1 MYYRYGIIEV
11 LITNRS
17 EKVKIKVNP
26 AFYLA
31 LEMILR
37 FYFLQ
42 VCEKRGSVIK
52 IVRPTDLSYI
62 KGERRESIT
71 ETYEKWNMGQLEGYY
86 DITFVMDVIFNRN
99 ICNIIYEGEILLICL
114 VRPTTK
120 NEKITQYDMNTHKT
134 VLILKKRS
142 VQMCP

>member
-86 DITFVMDVIFNRN
+86 DYF
-99 ICNIIYEGEILLICL
+99 CNGCNFQQKYL
-114 VRPTTK
+114 
-120 NEKITQYDMNTHKT
+120 QYY
-134 VLILKKRS
+134 L
-142 VQMCP
+142 